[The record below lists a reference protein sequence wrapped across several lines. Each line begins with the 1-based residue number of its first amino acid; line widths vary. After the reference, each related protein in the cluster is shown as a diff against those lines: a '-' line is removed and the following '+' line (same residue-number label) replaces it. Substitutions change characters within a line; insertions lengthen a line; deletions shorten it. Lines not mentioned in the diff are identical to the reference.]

1 MKGNKMSEKT
11 FDEMLSELETIVR
24 NLESGR
30 VGLEEALTAYQ
41 QGMNLKKACDA
52 KLAAAKEQIDK
63 CQKEIE
69 NIKEQILANIENES
83 DFEKKIIEEK
93 NN

>member
-1 MKGNKMSEKT
+1 MSEKT

-63 CQKEIE
+63 LVIENNQITGKEPFEIE
-69 NIKEQILANIENES
+69 KA
-83 DFEKKIIEEK
+83 
-93 NN
+93 

>member
-1 MKGNKMSEKT
+1 MSEKT

-41 QGMNLKKACDA
+41 QGMNLKKACDT

-63 CQKEIE
+63 LVIENNQITGKEPFEIE
-69 NIKEQILANIENES
+69 KA
-83 DFEKKIIEEK
+83 
-93 NN
+93 